1 VPLTMKAMFLLPH
14 LRRAQPFLQL
24 ARAAHC
30 SSPQFSHAPCPCP

>member
-1 VPLTMKAMFLLPH
+1 MKAMFLLPQ
-14 LRRAQPFLQL
+14 LRRAQRFLQM